1 MIETERIE
9 FKKNLNDKLEKEVVG
24 FLNTKHGGMIYI
36 GIDADG
42 KVVGVSDIDKTELE
56 IKDRIKQNISPSTT
70 GLFEIITLEEADKRY
85 IQIIISGGN
94 QQPYYIKKFGMSSEG
109 CYIRIGTSVEKMTDD
124 LIMDLFQKREKKI
137 LTNILSPIKQLTFD
151 FLIEKYREK
160 GYEIGKNLLQ
170 QLEFYTMDNQFN
182 YVAFLFSEQNNL
194 LFQYA
199 RYSNEDVF
207 DLIEQKT
214 FTNQSILKSALE
226 IIDFL
231 QMRNITYTKI
241 VPNGREDIKKFN
253 PIALREIVVNA
264 IVHNDYRTNGLP
276 TFEEFPNRFEISSF
290 GGLPNGF
297 TREDFLNGY
306 SLPVNPTIIRIFR
319 DLGLAERLSTGIRRV
334 LKYYPKEIFKFSPNF
349 IRVNIPFKTTNDI
362 DEQPTILN
370 LLKNNPYLTRK
381 ELAKSLAKSE
391 STVYRELA
399 LLEKNGY
406 IKRIGSNKNGFW
418 KVIIK

>member
-9 FKKNLNDKLEKEVVG
+9 FKKILNDKLEKEVVG
-24 FLNTKHGGMIYI
+24 FLNTRHGGMIYI
-36 GIDADG
+36 GVDDDG
-42 KVVGVSDIDKTELE
+42 KVIGVNDIDKVELE
-56 IKDRIKQNISPSTT
+56 IKDRIKQNISPSTI
-70 GLFEIITLEEADKRY
+70 GLFEIITLEEDNKRY
-85 IQIIISGGN
+85 IQIIVSGGN

-124 LIMDLFQKREKKI
+124 LIMSLFQKREKKI

-151 FLIEKYREK
+151 FLIEKYKEK
-160 GYEIGKNLLQ
+160 GYEIGENLLQ
-170 QLEFYTMDNQFN
+170 QLEFYTENNEFN

-241 VPNGREDIKKFN
+241 VPNGREDIQKFN

-264 IVHNDYRTNGLP
+264 IVHNDYRTNGMP

-319 DLGLAERLSTGIRRV
+319 DLGLAERLGTSIRRV

-349 IRVNIPFKTTNDI
+349 IRVNIPFKMTNEI
-362 DEQPTILN
+362 DERPTILN

-381 ELAKSLAKSE
+381 ELANLLDKSE
-391 STVYRELA
+391 STVYRELT
-399 LLEKNGY
+399 LLGKKGY
-406 IKRIGSNKNGFW
+406 IERIGSNKTGFW

>member
-9 FKKNLNDKLEKEVVG
+9 LKKILNDKLEKEVVG
-24 FLNTKHGGMIYI
+24 FLNTRHGGMIYI
-36 GIDADG
+36 GVDDDG
-42 KVVGVSDIDKTELE
+42 KVIGVNDIDKVELE
-56 IKDRIKQNISPSTT
+56 IKDRIKQNISPSTI
-70 GLFEIITLEEADKRY
+70 GLFEIITLEEDNKRY
-85 IQIIISGGN
+85 IQIIVSGGN

-124 LIMDLFQKREKKI
+124 LIMSLFQKREKKI

-151 FLIEKYREK
+151 FLIEKYKEK
-160 GYEIGKNLLQ
+160 GYEIGENLLQ
-170 QLEFYTMDNQFN
+170 QLEFYTENNEFN

-241 VPNGREDIKKFN
+241 VPNGREDIQKFN

-264 IVHNDYRTNGLP
+264 IVHNDYRTNGMP

-319 DLGLAERLSTGIRRV
+319 DLGLAERLGTGIRRV

-349 IRVNIPFKTTNDI
+349 IRVNIPFKMTNEI
-362 DEQPTILN
+362 DERPTILN

-381 ELAKSLAKSE
+381 ELANLLDKSE
-391 STVYRELA
+391 STVYRELT

-406 IKRIGSNKNGFW
+406 IERIGSNKTGFW

>member
-9 FKKNLNDKLEKEVVG
+9 FKKILNDKLEKEVVG
-24 FLNTKHGGMIYI
+24 FLNTRHGGMIYI
-36 GIDADG
+36 GVDDDG
-42 KVVGVSDIDKTELE
+42 KVIGVNDIDKVELE
-56 IKDRIKQNISPSTT
+56 IKDRIKQNISPSTI
-70 GLFEIITLEEADKRY
+70 GLFEIITLEEDNKRY
-85 IQIIISGGN
+85 IQIIVSGGN

-124 LIMDLFQKREKKI
+124 LIMSLFQKREKKT

-151 FLIEKYREK
+151 FLIEKYKEK
-160 GYEIGKNLLQ
+160 GYEIGENLLQ
-170 QLEFYTMDNQFN
+170 QLEFYTENNEFN

-241 VPNGREDIKKFN
+241 VPNGREDIQKFN

-264 IVHNDYRTNGLP
+264 IVHNDYRTNGMP

-319 DLGLAERLSTGIRRV
+319 DLGLAERLGTGIRRV

-349 IRVNIPFKTTNDI
+349 IRVNIPFKMTNEI
-362 DEQPTILN
+362 DERPTILN

-381 ELAKSLAKSE
+381 ELANLLDKSE
-391 STVYRELA
+391 STVYRELT

-406 IKRIGSNKNGFW
+406 IERIGSNKTGFW

>member
-9 FKKNLNDKLEKEVVG
+9 FKKILNDKLEKEVVG
-24 FLNTKHGGMIYI
+24 FLNTRHGGMIYI
-36 GIDADG
+36 GVDDDG
-42 KVVGVSDIDKTELE
+42 KVIGVNDIDKVELE
-56 IKDRIKQNISPSTT
+56 IKDRIQQNISPSTI
-70 GLFEIITLEEADKRY
+70 GLFEIITLEEDNKRY
-85 IQIIISGGN
+85 IQIIVSGGN

-124 LIMDLFQKREKKI
+124 LIMSLFEKREKKI

-151 FLIEKYREK
+151 FLIEKYKEK
-160 GYEIGKNLLQ
+160 GYEIGENLLQ
-170 QLEFYTMDNQFN
+170 QLEFYTENNEFN

-241 VPNGREDIKKFN
+241 VPNGREDIQKFN

-264 IVHNDYRTNGLP
+264 IVHNDYRTNGMP

-319 DLGLAERLSTGIRRV
+319 DLGLAERLGTGIRRV

-349 IRVNIPFKTTNDI
+349 IRVNIPFKMTNEI
-362 DEQPTILN
+362 DERPTILN

-381 ELAKSLAKSE
+381 ELANLLDKSE
-391 STVYRELA
+391 STVYRELT

-406 IKRIGSNKNGFW
+406 IERIGSNKTGFW

>member
-9 FKKNLNDKLEKEVVG
+9 FKKILNDKLEKEVVG
-24 FLNTKHGGMIYI
+24 FLNTRHGGMIYI
-36 GIDADG
+36 GVDDDG
-42 KVVGVSDIDKTELE
+42 KVIGVNDIDKVELE
-56 IKDRIKQNISPSTT
+56 IKDRIKQNISPSTI
-70 GLFEIITLEEADKRY
+70 GLFEIITLEEDNKRY
-85 IQIIISGGN
+85 IQIIVSGGN

-124 LIMDLFQKREKKI
+124 LIMSLFQKREKKI

-151 FLIEKYREK
+151 FLIEKYKEK
-160 GYEIGKNLLQ
+160 GYEIGENLLQ
-170 QLEFYTMDNQFN
+170 QLEFYTENNEFN

-241 VPNGREDIKKFN
+241 VPNGREDIQKFN

-264 IVHNDYRTNGLP
+264 IVHNDYRTNGMP

-319 DLGLAERLSTGIRRV
+319 DLGLAERLGTGIRRV

-349 IRVNIPFKTTNDI
+349 IRVNIPFKMTNEI
-362 DEQPTILN
+362 DERPTILN

-381 ELAKSLAKSE
+381 ELANLLDKSE
-391 STVYRELA
+391 STVYRELT

-406 IKRIGSNKNGFW
+406 IERIGSNKTGFW

>member
-9 FKKNLNDKLEKEVVG
+9 FKKILNDKLEKEVVG
-24 FLNTKHGGMIYI
+24 FLNTRHGGMIYI
-36 GIDADG
+36 GVDDDG
-42 KVVGVSDIDKTELE
+42 KVIGVNDIDKVELE
-56 IKDRIKQNISPSTT
+56 IKDRIKQNISPSTI
-70 GLFEIITLEEADKRY
+70 GLFEIITLEEDNKRY
-85 IQIIISGGN
+85 IQIIVSGGN

-124 LIMDLFQKREKKI
+124 LIMSLFQKREKKI

-151 FLIEKYREK
+151 FLIEKYKEK
-160 GYEIGKNLLQ
+160 GYEIGENLLQ
-170 QLEFYTMDNQFN
+170 QLEFYTENNEFN

-241 VPNGREDIKKFN
+241 VPNGREDIQKFN
-253 PIALREIVVNA
+253 PIALREIVVNS
-264 IVHNDYRTNGLP
+264 IVHNDYRTNGMP

-319 DLGLAERLSTGIRRV
+319 DLGLAERLGTGIRRV

-349 IRVNIPFKTTNDI
+349 IRVNIPFKMTNEI
-362 DEQPTILN
+362 DERPTILN

-381 ELAKSLAKSE
+381 ELANLLDKSE
-391 STVYRELA
+391 STVYRELT

-406 IKRIGSNKNGFW
+406 IERIGSNKTGFW

>member
-9 FKKNLNDKLEKEVVG
+9 FKKILNDKLEKEVVG
-24 FLNTKHGGMIYI
+24 FLNTRHGGMIYI
-36 GIDADG
+36 GVDDDG
-42 KVVGVSDIDKTELE
+42 KVIGVNDIDKVELE
-56 IKDRIKQNISPSTT
+56 IKDRIKQNISPSTI
-70 GLFEIITLEEADKRY
+70 GLFEIITLEEDNKRY
-85 IQIIISGGN
+85 IQIIVSGGN

-124 LIMDLFQKREKKI
+124 LIMSLFEKREKKI

-151 FLIEKYREK
+151 FLIEKYKEK
-160 GYEIGKNLLQ
+160 GYEIGENLLQ
-170 QLEFYTMDNQFN
+170 QLEFYTENNEFN

-241 VPNGREDIKKFN
+241 VPNGREDIQKFN

-264 IVHNDYRTNGLP
+264 IVHNDYRTNGMP

-319 DLGLAERLSTGIRRV
+319 DLGLAERLGTGIRRV

-349 IRVNIPFKTTNDI
+349 IRVNIPFKMTNEI
-362 DEQPTILN
+362 DERPTILN

-381 ELAKSLAKSE
+381 ELANLLDKSE
-391 STVYRELA
+391 STVYRELT
-399 LLEKNGY
+399 LLGKNGY
-406 IKRIGSNKNGFW
+406 IERIGSNKTGFW
-418 KVIIK
+418 KLIIK